1 MPFFTRLAAFFCS
14 LASPRALKTAA
25 LFITASLGHQ
35 RTTTDPVIAVSATTT
50 SADIDKAVITL
61 RHPRPQVP
69 KPRLGRAMIL
79 PTFCL
84 IIMMGAVTAG
94 TLYGGH
100 LQQAAGSA
108 YSEDISDGARG
119 PMVGA
124 AANKLSA
131 VADEEEP
138 DIEEMS
144 YRGEPKEAANPYPN
158 PIVVPPLQGYKYDIA
173 LSTGYRSLYG
183 ATFASCL
190 VGLMASGAML
200 HARALHLLLSD
211 AKLLNMSLL
220 HNLAHMG
227 TNVRM
232 HPDMSPFFGVYPPRL
247 LRVPDLLP
255 GGQYGSTPASNPAH
269 RQLAADAG
277 LGPGPGPGAG
287 ATGSA
292 VALGGSDLPSVFL
305 EDDVWPV
312 DDFPRKMHLVASL
325 AAVRTGGLPFVIK
338 LYLHSGTYGYPAVIR
353 AEHAKTCNVTVTQFP
368 IPEHPEGN
376 SDFKPAFKGAVEGGP
391 GAVLVTAFPRSSGSS
406 GDAGNSTDTGGST
419 GSGDGDPSLSGY
431 RPIPRIYKWGAQGL
445 YFSDGLTRRRLADC
459 YLHYTARSFEKQ
471 RRYKDWPLKMCL
483 ADLNINV
490 YDSGRSLVQH
500 IGAASSLFGDAS
512 TNSRYHRACS
522 FPFLEKLPSED
533 EQSDWH

>member
-1 MPFFTRLAAFFCS
+1 MPFSTRLAAFFCS

-35 RTTTDPVIAVSATTT
+35 RTTSGPVISVIAT
-50 SADIDKAVITL
+50 SADIAKAVITL
-61 RHPRPQVP
+61 RQSRPQVP

-84 IIMMGAVTAG
+84 IIMMGAVTADI
-94 TLYGGH
+94 TDTKLYGDH
-100 LQQAAGSA
+100 PRWLAENAA
-108 YSEDISDGARG
+108 DGARG

-124 AANKLSA
+124 AANTISA
-131 VADEEEP
+131 VAGEEES

-144 YRGEPKEAANPYPN
+144 YRGEPKEVAKPYPN
-158 PIVVPPLQGYKYDIA
+158 PIVVPPLQSYKYDIA

-227 TNVRM
+227 TNVR
-232 HPDMSPFFGVYPPRL
+232 
-247 LRVPDLLP
+247 
-255 GGQYGSTPASNPAH
+255 
-269 RQLAADAG
+269 LAADA
-277 LGPGPGPGAG
+277 GPGPGAG

-312 DDFPRKMHLVASL
+312 DDFPRKMHLVATR

-338 LYLHSGTYGYPAVIR
+338 LYLHSGKWGFPAAIR
-353 AEHAKTCNVTVTQFP
+353 EEHTKTCNVTVTQFP
-368 IPEHPEGN
+368 IPEHPDGN

-391 GAVLVTAFPRSSGSS
+391 GAVLVTAFPRSSGSN
-406 GDAGNSTDTGGST
+406 GDAGNSTDTRSSIGNAG
-419 GSGDGDPSLSGY
+419 GDPMLRGY
-431 RPIPRIYKWGAQGL
+431 RAKPRTYKWGAQGL

-483 ADLNINV
+483 GHLKIGMFS
-490 YDSGRSLVQH
+490 SGRSLVQH
-500 IGAASSLFGDAS
+500 IGAASSLFGDISKNAK
-512 TNSRYHRACS
+512 YHRACS
-522 FPFLEKLPSED
+522 FPFVEKLPSED
-533 EQSDWH
+533 ERTDWY